1 MYCSQLLKYRAVT
14 SQEQVAALAGIITY
28 VTFQIEYCI
37 KNLMCTVYLSEVFLG
52 LSQTFSVKNSA
63 FRFCGSYYFMAALA

>member
-1 MYCSQLLKYRAVT
+1 MYCFQLLNCRAVT

-37 KNLMCTVYLSEVFLG
+37 QKVSYVHCISFRFFFNIITDFM
-52 LSQTFSVKNSA
+52 KNSA
-63 FRFCGSYYFMAALA
+63 FSFCGSYYFMAALA

>member
-1 MYCSQLLKYRAVT
+1 MYCFQLLNCRAVT

-37 KNLMCTVYLSEVFLG
+37 KKVSYVHCIS
-52 LSQTFSVKNSA
+52 
-63 FRFCGSYYFMAALA
+63 FRFFF